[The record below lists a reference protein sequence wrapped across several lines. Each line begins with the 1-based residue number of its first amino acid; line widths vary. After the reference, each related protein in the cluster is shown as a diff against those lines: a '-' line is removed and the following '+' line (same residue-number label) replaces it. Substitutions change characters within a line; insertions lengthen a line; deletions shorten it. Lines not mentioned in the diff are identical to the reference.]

1 MNRLRLAIGIVLLLT
16 LTIAVAGCAKKK
28 AAPAP
33 VPQPQPVKLFKVAF
47 VYIGMVNDK
56 GWAQAQDQG
65 RQYLEKLLPDVETS
79 YVEAVNPG
87 DDAELMLAELAEKG
101 NRVIFATDSSYSD
114 AVLEVAKRYP
124 KTVFMVCSGAKTAPN
139 VGVYAG
145 RMYQPRYL
153 AGLVAGKM
161 TGQGLI
167 GYVAADP
174 GPGEIRDID
183 AFTLGVQ
190 MANPK
195 ARVQVVW
202 TYSRLETQYEKDAVT
217 SLIEDGADII
227 VQQRDDPAVR
237 PPASERAIHFIGSN
251 GDLLQQAPLDDLVTT
266 GWDWGPIF
274 AATVK
279 AVQDGTW
286 SSGQVW
292 GDMASHTVDLAP
304 LNPIVPEDV
313 AALVES
319 QKKQLLQ
326 GTKDVFVGPLKDQ
339 HGVVRLKAG
348 QRLTDSQL
356 LTMDW
361 FVAGVKTPPSPP
373 ATAKSR
379 PTP

>member
-1 MNRLRLAIGIVLLLT
+1 VNKFRLAIGIVLLLT
-16 LTIAVAGCAKKK
+16 LTIAAAGCARKM
-28 AAPAP
+28 ASPAP
-33 VPQPQPVKLFKVAF
+33 VPQPVKMFKVAF
-47 VYIGMVNDK
+47 VYTGTVNDK
-56 GWAQAQDQG
+56 GWTQAQDQG
-65 RQYLEKLLPDVETS
+65 RQYLEKLFPGVETS

-87 DDAELMLAELAEKG
+87 NDAELMLAELAEKG
-101 NRVIFATDSSYSD
+101 NRVIFATDGSYSD
-114 AVLEVAKRYP
+114 AALKVAKRYP

-145 RMYQPRYL
+145 RMYEPRYL

-174 GPGEIRDID
+174 GTEEIRDID

-190 MANPK
+190 KVNPK
-195 ARVQVVW
+195 AKVQVVW
-202 TYSRLETQYEKDAVT
+202 THSRLGLQYEKDAVK

-237 PPASERAIHFIGSN
+237 PPASERAIHFIGSD
-251 GDLLQQAPLDDLVTT
+251 GDLSRQAPLDDLVST
-266 GWDWGPIF
+266 GWDWGPTF

-286 SSGQVW
+286 SSSQVW
-292 GDMASHTVDLAP
+292 GDMSSHMVDLAP

-313 AALVES
+313 RTLVES

-326 GTKDVFVGPLKDQ
+326 GTKDIFVGPLKDQ

-356 LTMDW
+356 LNMDW

-373 ATAKSR
+373 ATNKSKS
-379 PTP
+379 TP

>member
-16 LTIAVAGCAKKK
+16 LTIAAAGCAKKK
-28 AAPAP
+28 AASVP
-33 VPQPQPVKLFKVAF
+33 VPQPQPVKMFKVAF
-47 VYIGMVNDK
+47 VYTGTVNDK
-56 GWAQAQDQG
+56 GWTQAQDQG
-65 RQYLEKLLPDVETS
+65 RQYLANLLPGVEAS
-79 YVEAVNPG
+79 YVEAVNP

-114 AVLEVAKRYP
+114 AALKVAKRFP
-124 KTVFMVCSGAKTAPN
+124 KTVFMVCSGAETAPN

-161 TGQGLI
+161 TGHGLI

-174 GPGEIRDID
+174 GTEEIRDID
-183 AFTLGVQ
+183 AFALGVQ
-190 MANPK
+190 KVNPK
-195 ARVQVVW
+195 AKVQVIW
-202 TYSRLETQYEKDAVT
+202 THSRLAPQLEKDAVAN
-217 SLIEDGADII
+217 LIEDGADII
-227 VQQRDDPAVR
+227 VQQRDDPTMR
-237 PPASERAIHFIGSN
+237 PPASERTIHFIGSN
-251 GDLLQQAPLDDLVTT
+251 GDLAQPAPMDDLVCT

-274 AATVK
+274 AATVR

-292 GDMASHTVDLAP
+292 GDMSDHTVDLAP
-304 LNPIVPEDV
+304 LNPIVPENV
-313 AALVES
+313 VTLVES
-319 QKKQLLQ
+319 QKEQLLQ
-326 GTKDVFVGPLKDQ
+326 GTKDIFSGPLKDQ
-339 HGVVRLKAG
+339 RGVVRLKAG

-373 ATAKSR
+373 ATDQSKTA
-379 PTP
+379 P